1 MAANKLKETVGDT
14 VKYFDDIVK
23 MLDDLPF
30 KLLKIVR
37 LMKL

>member
-1 MAANKLKETVGDT
+1 MAAIKLKETVSDT
-14 VKYFDDIVK
+14 IKYFDDIVK
-23 MLDDLPF
+23 MFDDLPF